1 MKKKVLLL
9 AIPLLLLLVACN
21 MANTPTS
28 KVEALFSK
36 YQKLDEDISGEI
48 EDIIEDEDLS
58 DARKERYKKI
68 LENQYKNLTYQ
79 IKDEIID
86 GDNATVTAEIE
97 VTDLKKTISDLI
109 YDTSIY
115 TTKDLYD
122 EEKLSRLENAKDKV
136 KYTIEFS
143 LTKKENGEW
152 NLNTL
157 NDLELQKIQGMY

>member
-36 YQKLDEDISGEI
+36 YQKLDEDISNGI

-58 DARKERYKKI
+58 DSRKERYKKI

-122 EEKLSRLENAKDKV
+122 EEKLNRLENAKDKV

-157 NDLELQKIQGMY
+157 SDLELQKIQGMY